1 MSIEAAYKITQLAM
15 QFEMQR
21 SEIAASRI
29 ALANVPVT
37 DAAKSTL
44 LNTEHFHQLLQQ
56 AELSPN
62 DVRGE
67 FRIHAPAQ
75 TKQVYE
81 PGNPDADSAGYVTYL
96 DVDVAHEFI
105 VLNMAKRAYEANIR
119 VFNNIGRMSAKSL
132 EIGK

>member
-1 MSIEAAYKITQLAM
+1 MSLEAAYKITQLSM

-29 ALANVPVT
+29 ARANVPVT
-37 DAAKSTL
+37 GKVKSTL
-44 LNTEHFHQLLQQ
+44 LDAHHFHQLLQQ
-56 AELSPN
+56 AELTSNNVQPN
-62 DVRGE
+62 

-81 PGNPDADSAGYVTYL
+81 PGNPNADSGGYVTYL

-105 VLNMAKRAYEANIR
+105 NLNMAKRAYEANIR
-119 VFNNIGRMSAKSL
+119 VFNNISRMSAKSL